1 VLDLSS
7 RGPCTALPILATLP
21 AQAISDLELTV
32 TRSHITVRA
41 AGESDVAALVVLWAE
56 LRRCGALNSRL
67 AALTDDRRIEE
78 RVRRLLNQPNGRI
91 LVALM
96 ADEPV
101 GMAMLTTVP
110 LGALNE
116 AACVQV
122 EYTVVAES
130 FRRRGVGRAL
140 MGAAA
145 CYAEDIGADQVT
157 VSVSPMSREANRFYA
172 QLGLTPLSVR
182 RVAPASALRRRIA
195 NLDHSPVSHDQVARR
210 PLGNRT
216 GARTG
221 MRAAL
226 RRMAIASA
234 VAEQPHDA

>member
-1 VLDLSS
+1 
-7 RGPCTALPILATLP
+7 
-21 AQAISDLELTV
+21 V

-41 AGESDVAALVVLWAE
+41 AGESDVAALVVLWEE
-56 LRRCGALNSRL
+56 LKRYGALSTRL
-67 AALTDDRRIEE
+67 AALADGRRIED
-78 RVRRLLNQPNGRI
+78 RVRRLINRPTSRI
-91 LVALM
+91 LVASIG
-96 ADEPV
+96 DEPV

-116 AACVQV
+116 TACVQV
-122 EYTVVAES
+122 EYTIVAEG

-195 NLDHSPVSHDQVARR
+195 TLEHTPANPERAPRR
-210 PLGNRT
+210 PLASRT
-216 GARTG
+216 TRTT
-221 MRAAL
+221 MRTAL
-226 RRMAIASA
+226 RRLAIASP
-234 VAEQPHDA
+234 VGDQPHDA

>member
-1 VLDLSS
+1 MS
-7 RGPCTALPILATLP
+7 
-21 AQAISDLELTV
+21 
-32 TRSHITVRA
+32 RSHITVRA
-41 AGESDVAALVVLWAE
+41 AGASDVADLVVLWDE
-56 LRRCGALNSRL
+56 LKRCGALNSRHASL
-67 AALTDDRRIEE
+67 PDDRTIEA
-78 RVRRLLNQPNGRI
+78 RVHRLLSRPSGRI
-91 LVALM
+91 LLAFLG
-96 ADEPV
+96 DEPV

-122 EYTVVAES
+122 EYTVVAEG

-145 CYAEDIGADQVT
+145 CYAEDIGAEQVT

-172 QLGLTPLSVR
+172 QLGLAPLSVR

-195 NLDHSPVSHDQVARR
+195 TLDHGPAAHDHPTGRR
-210 PLGNRT
+210 PLSQ
-216 GARTG
+216 
-221 MRAAL
+221 L

-234 VAEQPHDA
+234 VAEQPNDA

>member
-1 VLDLSS
+1 
-7 RGPCTALPILATLP
+7 
-21 AQAISDLELTV
+21 V

-41 AGESDVAALVVLWAE
+41 AGDADVADLVLLWAE
-56 LRRCGALNSRL
+56 LKRCGALNTRL

-78 RVRRLLNQPNGRI
+78 RVRRLLSRPSGRI
-91 LVALM
+91 LM
-96 ADEPV
+96 AFSSDVPV

-116 AACVQV
+116 TVCVQV
-122 EYTVVAES
+122 EYTVVAEP
-130 FRRRGVGRAL
+130 FRRRGIGRAL
-140 MGAAA
+140 MDAAA
-145 CYAEDIGADQVT
+145 SYAEEIGAEQIT

-195 NLDHSPVSHDQVARR
+195 TLDHTPSSSDHPVARR
-210 PLGNRT
+210 PL

-234 VAEQPHDA
+234 VAEQTHDA

>member
-1 VLDLSS
+1 
-7 RGPCTALPILATLP
+7 
-21 AQAISDLELTV
+21 V

-41 AGESDVAALVVLWAE
+41 AGESDVAALVVLWEE
-56 LRRCGALNSRL
+56 LKRYGALNPRL

-78 RVRRLLNQPNGRI
+78 RVRRLISRPTSRI
-91 LVALM
+91 LLASI

-116 AACVQV
+116 TACVQV
-122 EYTVVAES
+122 EYTVVAEGY
-130 FRRRGVGRAL
+130 RRRGVGRAL

-195 NLDHSPVSHDQVARR
+195 TLEHTPANPERTSRR
-210 PLGNRT
+210 PLA
-216 GARTG
+216 ARTTRNT
-221 MRAAL
+221 MRTAL
-226 RRMAIASA
+226 RRLAIASP
-234 VAEQPHDA
+234 VADQPHDA

>member
-1 VLDLSS
+1 
-7 RGPCTALPILATLP
+7 
-21 AQAISDLELTV
+21 V

-41 AGESDVAALVVLWAE
+41 AGESDVAALVVLWE
-56 LRRCGALNSRL
+56 QLKRYGALSTRL
-67 AALTDDRRIEE
+67 AALSDGRRIEE
-78 RVRRLLNQPNGRI
+78 RVRRLISRPTSRI
-91 LVALM
+91 LLASM
-96 ADEPV
+96 GDEPV
-101 GMAMLTTVP
+101 GMAMLTSVP

-116 AACVQV
+116 TGCVQV
-122 EYTVVAES
+122 EYTFVAEG

-195 NLDHSPVSHDQVARR
+195 TLEHTQANPERRSRR
-210 PLGNRT
+210 PLA
-216 GARTG
+216 ARTTRNT
-221 MRAAL
+221 MRTAL
-226 RRMAIASA
+226 RRLAIASP
-234 VAEQPHDA
+234 VADQPHDA

>member
-1 VLDLSS
+1 
-7 RGPCTALPILATLP
+7 
-21 AQAISDLELTV
+21 V

-41 AGESDVAALVVLWAE
+41 AGESDLADLVLLWAE
-56 LRRCGALNSRL
+56 LKRCGALTARL

-78 RVRRLLNQPNGRI
+78 RVRRLLSRPSSRVLIASMNS
-91 LVALM
+91 
-96 ADEPV
+96 EPV

-116 AACVQV
+116 APCVQV
-122 EYTVVAES
+122 EYTVVAEP

-145 CYAEDIGADQVT
+145 CYAEDIGAEQVT

-195 NLDHSPVSHDQVARR
+195 TLEHATPAHDHSPRQS
-210 PLGNRT
+210 L
-216 GARTG
+216 GARNG
-221 MRAAL
+221 VRAAL